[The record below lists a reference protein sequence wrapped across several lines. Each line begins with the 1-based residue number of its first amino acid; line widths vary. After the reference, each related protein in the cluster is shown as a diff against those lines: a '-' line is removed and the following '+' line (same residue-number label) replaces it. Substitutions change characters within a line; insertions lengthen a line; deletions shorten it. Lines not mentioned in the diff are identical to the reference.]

1 MFIEGLAFAVIL
13 VILTTQLVKTNKKRI
28 LFMLIFGF
36 GLFVIMMAN
45 GAIK

>member
-1 MFIEGLAFAVIL
+1 MFIEGLAFTVIL
-13 VILTTQLVKTNKKRI
+13 VILATQLVKANKKRI
-28 LFMLIFGF
+28 LLIPIFGF